1 MDYIMRISMVIDSET
16 KKNTIRNSLKTS
28 LEGQYDNGNLK
39 SWNMD
44 INGVLVPTEDNES
57 YSSSTEEP

>member
-1 MDYIMRISMVIDSET
+1 MVIDSET

>member
-1 MDYIMRISMVIDSET
+1 MDYNMRISMVIDSET
-16 KKNTIRNSLKTS
+16 KKNSIRNTLKTS

-44 INGVLVPTEDNES
+44 INAVIVPTEDNES
-57 YSSSTEEP
+57 YTSPSEEE